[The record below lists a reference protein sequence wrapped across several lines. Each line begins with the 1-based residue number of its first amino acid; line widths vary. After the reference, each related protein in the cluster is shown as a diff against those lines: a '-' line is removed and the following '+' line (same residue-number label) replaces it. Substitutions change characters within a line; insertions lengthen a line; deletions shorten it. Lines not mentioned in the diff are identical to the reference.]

1 MQNTRLTT
9 FVNTVTGQLR
19 QELRNPWRRLATL
32 GISLLFGIY
41 LGSALSS
48 VAGQLAQLD
57 ILACGLIA
65 IAVEVIS
72 WLFYSSRFNLRKTL
86 LGEALNAL
94 KFGVIYGLFLIAFML
109 GS

>member
-9 FVNTVTGQLR
+9 LVNTLSAQL
-19 QELRNPWRRLATL
+19 QEQLRNPWRRLATL

-41 LGSALSS
+41 LGTALSS

-57 ILACGLIA
+57 ILACGAVA
-65 IAVEVIS
+65 IAVELIS
-72 WLFYSSRFNLRKTL
+72 WLFYSSRFNLRKSL

-94 KFGVIYGLFLIAFML
+94 KFGVIYGLFLIAFLL

>member
-9 FVNTVTGQLR
+9 LVNTLSVQL
-19 QELRNPWRRLATL
+19 QEQLRNPWRRLATL

-41 LGSALSS
+41 LGTAFSS

-57 ILACGLIA
+57 ILACGAVA
-65 IAVEVIS
+65 IAVELIS
-72 WLFYSSRFNLRKTL
+72 WLFYSSRFNLRKSL

-94 KFGVIYGLFLIAFML
+94 KFGVIYGLFLIAFLL

>member
-9 FVNTVTGQLR
+9 LVNTVTGQV
-19 QELRNPWRRLATL
+19 QEQLRNPWRRLATL
-32 GISLLFGIY
+32 GICLLFGIY
-41 LGSALSS
+41 LGTALAS

-57 ILACGLIA
+57 ILACGAVA
-65 IAVEVIS
+65 ITVEIIS
-72 WLFYSSRFNLRKTL
+72 WLFYSNRFNLRKSL

-94 KFGVIYGLFLIAFML
+94 KFGVIYGLFLIAFLL

>member
-9 FVNTVTGQLR
+9 LVNTVTGQL
-19 QELRNPWRRLATL
+19 QQQLQNPWRRLATL

-41 LGSALSS
+41 LGTALSS

-57 ILACGLIA
+57 IFAAGAVALAAEL
-65 IAVEVIS
+65 IS
-72 WLFYSSRFNLRKTL
+72 WWFYRSRFNLSRSL
-86 LGEALNAL
+86 LGEALNAM
-94 KFGVIYGLFLIAFML
+94 KFGVVYGLFLIAFLL